1 VPVGSSARFSVPR
14 STPTDSGSPDMLE
27 STGRSGN
34 ALFIS
39 HNAVDRPYAVAL
51 ETAIHE
57 LLDSDTLIDV
67 RYSTSDEAGPQGGE
81 KWREWIHRQVVDAR
95 TALVVVTPHALAK
108 PWLLWEAGA
117 CVGAAL
123 AQQAAVRS
131 AASEASRGNHRLN
144 VSIAYGLSETECP
157 DPLRGDQIIVGENPD
172 RVNYLLQRILQAH
185 EVPGNVVF
193 KAGARM
199 DGVLQ
204 RYLVSVRTAM
214 LQAPSMVTE
223 ANVQDWLSRIE
234 ELVRA
239 DRLSELSN
247 FERWLML
254 AFGRDGEAAG
264 VPIDVRL
271 HRRLGELYRGRNEFR
286 RAVVQL
292 GLARRAA
299 PRDIYVLRPLVEV
312 AMKRLLGE
320 SATQEHEA
328 GARAEVQSLLA
339 AIRDL
344 DQNAFVSSPDA
355 AALYGKY
362 LRRVE
367 RDVRGAAD
375 VYGAALAVN
384 PNSYYLAD
392 LLAQTQLELGEGTE
406 ARATY
411 RQALDIIH
419 RLDEKGTWSRAT
431 AATACV
437 ALGDIDG
444 ARGYLRSIVDQ
455 GSESPSV
462 LDSIRAAIVEVAQR
476 TGAAED
482 STGDLLAILRA

>member
-1 VPVGSSARFSVPR
+1 
-14 STPTDSGSPDMLE
+14 
-27 STGRSGN
+27 
-34 ALFIS
+34 
-39 HNAVDRPYAVAL
+39 
-51 ETAIHE
+51 
-57 LLDSDTLIDV
+57 
-67 RYSTSDEAGPQGGE
+67 
-81 KWREWIHRQVVDAR
+81 
-95 TALVVVTPHALAK
+95 
-108 PWLLWEAGA
+108 
-117 CVGAAL
+117 
-123 AQQAAVRS
+123 
-131 AASEASRGNHRLN
+131 
-144 VSIAYGLSETECP
+144 
-157 DPLRGDQIIVGENPD
+157 
-172 RVNYLLQRILQAH
+172 
-185 EVPGNVVF
+185 
-193 KAGARM
+193 
-199 DGVLQ
+199 
-204 RYLVSVRTAM
+204 
-214 LQAPSMVTE
+214 
-223 ANVQDWLSRIE
+223 
-234 ELVRA
+234 
-239 DRLSELSN
+239 
-247 FERWLML
+247 
-254 AFGRDGEAAG
+254 
-264 VPIDVRL
+264 
-271 HRRLGELYRGRNEFR
+271 
-286 RAVVQL
+286 
-292 GLARRAA
+292 
-299 PRDIYVLRPLVEV
+299 
-312 AMKRLLGE
+312 MKRLLGE
-320 SATQEHEA
+320 SATQEREA